1 MFSRFFIDRPIFAT
15 VIAVLMIIVGLI
27 AVISLPVA
35 QYPDI
40 TPPTVQISASYP
52 GADAETVAKTVG
64 VPIEEQVN
72 GVEGM
77 MYMSSTS
84 GNDGSY
90 NLTITF
96 KTGTDVDMASVKVQN
111 RVSMA
116 EPTLPTSVKQQG
128 VSVSSRSTNNVL
140 FIALE
145 SDDPARYDALYL
157 TNYAKLNL
165 VDELS
170 RLPGVGGVSAF
181 GAGEYSMRV
190 WLDPAVMKIRD
201 VTPADVIAAIQ
212 SQNMEVSAGSVG
224 EPPQASGD
232 AFQFTLTSKGRLT
245 TSTQFG
251 DIIIKTNPDGSLLR
265 LRDIAKID
273 LGSDSYSAIAQV
285 SGREAALLGVNQ
297 TPGSNALS
305 VAKEVKHKLS
315 ELEQYFPP
323 GVKYHV
329 ILDTTEFV
337 TASIDDV
344 FVTFLETVAIVMV
357 VILLFLQNWRTVIIP
372 MLTIPVSL
380 IATFAVMKLMG
391 FTLNTLTL
399 FGLVLAIA
407 IVVDD
412 AIVVVEDCARLVDQ
426 GKLNRKQAAE
436 KAMQELK
443 GPIIGEVL
451 VLLSVFVPTAFISG
465 ITGELY
471 KQFALT
477 IAVST
482 AFSGFNALTFTP
494 AMCALFLKPRKQSNF
509 FIYRWFNK
517 GYDKTSGLY
526 ATIVGKFLKRPRMSI
541 LLYLGLT
548 ALAFWGFMKWPTS
561 YVPSEDMGYC
571 IASVQL
577 PTGASLSRT
586 QATVSDLEK
595 KVLAIPGVKDVMSI
609 SGFSFI
615 AGGAGSNLGSMFV
628 VLEPWAERKANSESV
643 NAVIDRIVEL
653 GEATQDAIVFAVNPP
668 AIPGLGVSSGLE
680 MQLLDINNLG
690 AAEMQK
696 AVAAIQSEAAGDPRI
711 ASVTSLYEGEVPQ
724 YRLDIDRD
732 KVELQGLSLS
742 SVFSTLS
749 SFMGGSYVN
758 DFVEFGRVYQVN
770 LKADATARKGIDDIA
785 ALSVRNASGEMVPFS
800 SFTKITETFGQA
812 SESRYNMYP
821 TAALTATPSKG
832 TSSSD
837 GIKAM
842 EEIVEKALGNNY
854 SYAWTGEAYQET
866 QSGTTVTIV
875 LLFAILLTILVLA
888 AQYESWT
895 DPIAVVVSMP
905 TAILG
910 TMIGCIFMNQSISIY
925 TQIGIILLLGLSA
938 KNAIL
943 IVEYAIDF
951 RKAGN
956 SVQQAALDA
965 GKIRFRPIMMT
976 AFAFVFGVMP
986 MLFATGAG
994 AASRVALGTAVV
1006 FGMFVNAIVGTLFV
1020 PNFWELLEN
1029 FRQKHLAKIFGTL
1042 KDLPP
1047 QDNNANPTST
1057 TLTDENNTD
1066 KQV

>member
-1 MFSRFFIDRPIFAT
+1 MLSRFFIDRPIFAT
-15 VIAVLMIIVGLI
+15 VIAILMVIIGLI
-27 AVISLPVA
+27 TLPTLPVA

-40 TPPTVQISASYP
+40 TPPTVQVSATYP

-72 GVEGM
+72 GIEGM
-77 MYMSSTS
+77 MYMSSNS
-84 GNDGSY
+84 GSDGSY
-90 NLTITF
+90 SLTVTF
-96 KTGTDVDMASVKVQN
+96 ETGTDLDMATVKVQN
-111 RVSMA
+111 RVSLA
-116 EPTLPTSVKQQG
+116 EPTLPASVKQQG
-128 VSVSSRSTNNVL
+128 VSVSSRSTDIVL

-157 TNYAKLNL
+157 TNYAQLNI

-170 RLPGVGGVSAF
+170 RLPGVGSVSAF

-190 WLDPAVMKIRD
+190 WLDPAVMQVRG
-201 VTPADVIAAIQ
+201 VTPADVMAAIQ

-224 EPPQASGD
+224 EPPQSSGE

-245 TSTQFG
+245 SSTQFG
-251 DIIIKTNPDGSLLR
+251 DIIVKTNPDGSLLR

-273 LGSDSYSAIAQV
+273 LGSNSYSAIARV
-285 SGREAALLGVNQ
+285 SGQQAGLLGVYQ
-297 TPGSNALS
+297 TPGANALS
-305 VAKEVKHKLS
+305 VAKEVEKKLA
-315 ELEQYFPP
+315 ELERYFPP
-323 GVKYHV
+323 GVKYRV
-329 ILDTTEFV
+329 ILDTTDV
-337 TASIDDV
+337 VSASIDEV
-344 FVTFLETVAIVMV
+344 VVTFIETIIIVMI

-380 IATFAVMKLMG
+380 IATFAVMKLLG

-412 AIVVVEDCARLVDQ
+412 AIVVVEDCARLVDE

-436 KAMQELK
+436 KAMEELQ
-443 GPIIGEVL
+443 GPVIGEVL
-451 VLLSVFVPTAFISG
+451 VLLSVFIPTAFISG

-494 AMCALFLKPRKQSNF
+494 AMCSLFLKPRKQSDF

-517 GYDKTSGLY
+517 GYGKILNVY
-526 ATIVGKFLKRPRMSI
+526 MAIVGRFLKHPQFSI
-541 LLYLGLT
+541 LLYLLLT
-548 ALAFWGFMKWPTS
+548 GVAFWGFTKWPTS
-561 YVPSEDMGYC
+561 YVPPEDMGYC
-571 IASVQL
+571 IASIQL
-577 PTGASLSRT
+577 PTGASLERT
-586 QATVSDLEK
+586 QKTAEQVESEI
-595 KVLAIPGVKDVMSI
+595 LAIPGVKDVISI
-609 SGFSFI
+609 SGFSFM
-615 AGGAGSNLGSMFV
+615 AGGAGSNLGSMFI
-628 VLEPWAERKANSESV
+628 VLEPWADRKAKSKGV
-643 NAVIDRIVEL
+643 NEIIARI
-653 GEATQDAIVFAVNPP
+653 GEIGAGIQDAIIFAVNPP
-668 AIPGLGVSSGLE
+668 AIPGLGMSSGLE

-696 AVAAIQSEAAGDPRI
+696 AVAAIREEAAKDKRI

-732 KVELQGLSLS
+732 KVELQGITLS

-749 SFMGGSYVN
+749 SYMGGSYVN

-770 LKADATARKGIDDIA
+770 IKADAMARGNINDIA
-785 ALSVRNASGEMVPFS
+785 NLSVRNASGDMVPFS
-800 SFTKITETFGQA
+800 SFTKVVETFGQS
-812 SESRYNMYP
+812 SEGRYNMYS
-821 TAALTATPSKG
+821 TAALTATPAKG
-832 TSSSD
+832 TSSSS

-842 EEIVEKALGNNY
+842 EEIVDKTLGTNY

-866 QSGTTVTIV
+866 QAGTTVTVV
-875 LLFAILLTILVLA
+875 LLFAVLITILVLA

-895 DPIAVVVSMP
+895 DPVAVVISMP

-910 TMIGCIFMNQSISIY
+910 TMIGCIFMGQSISIY

-951 RKAGN
+951 RKSGLP
-956 SVQQAALDA
+956 VRQAALDA
-965 GKIRFRPIMMT
+965 GRIRFRPIMMT
-976 AFAFVFGVMP
+976 AMAFVFGVMP

-994 AASRVALGTAVV
+994 AESRVALGTAVV
-1006 FGMFVNAIVGTLFV
+1006 FGMFINAVVGTLFV
-1020 PNFWELLEN
+1020 PNFWELLEH
-1029 FRQKHLAKIFGTL
+1029 FRQKHLAGIFGTL
-1042 KDLPP
+1042 KDLP
-1047 QDNNANPTST
+1047 ASGTPTDPGQGNST
-1057 TLTDENNTD
+1057 GD
-1066 KQV
+1066 V